1 MVSLSEW
8 KLAHDV
14 YLFLSTLDLS
24 GGRVI
29 LSRILHGHA
38 ATSSEMVLRLEEWL
52 GVEHGRDACIWL
64 ALQAEHDLW
73 QAAQR
78 HSEAIS
84 HVQRRLPKVCDD
96 TTTI

>member
-1 MVSLSEW
+1 MSETA
-8 KLAHDV
+8 KQ
-14 YLFLSTLDLS
+14 LS

-38 ATSSEMVLRLEEWL
+38 ATSSEMVLRPEAWL
-52 GVEHGRDACIWL
+52 DVERGGDARIWL

-84 HVQRRLPKVCDD
+84 HVQHRLPKGCDD